1 MTAEERKLLQ
11 HFRSLSLEQQHTLT
25 DFAAFLAARAEASPA
40 RQPAPAQPI
49 PIARP
54 QTESVVKAIKRLTA
68 TYPMLDRAK
77 LLHETASYMQQHLLQ
92 GKPAVEVID
101 ELEVVFQRHYER
113 FKGEGT

>member
-11 HFRSLSLEQQHTLT
+11 HFRALSPEQQQSLM
-25 DFAAFLAARAEASPA
+25 DFAAFLAARAENPPVPE
-40 RQPAPAQPI
+40 PAPQPVA
-49 PIARP
+49 IARP
-54 QTESVVKAIKRLTA
+54 QTESVVKAIKRLTV

-101 ELEVVFQRHYER
+101 ELEVVFKRHYER